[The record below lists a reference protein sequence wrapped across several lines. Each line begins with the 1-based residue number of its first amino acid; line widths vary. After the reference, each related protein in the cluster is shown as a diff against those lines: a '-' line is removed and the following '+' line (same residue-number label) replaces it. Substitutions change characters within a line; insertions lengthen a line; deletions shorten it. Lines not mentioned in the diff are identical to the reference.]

1 MTPERN
7 PVVPVPAVPP
17 GPDQRRP
24 VGEPVSRVDWFRD
37 APTGGTVFAPS
48 AD

>member
-1 MTPERN
+1 MTPERS
-7 PVVPVPAVPP
+7 PVEPAPRVPQM
-17 GPDQRRP
+17 PDQRHP

-37 APTGGTVFAPS
+37 APTGGTVFARS